1 MDPVTAKLMS
11 AAGAAAEPVYVD
23 DVFSID
29 LWVGNTVSPRKITNG
44 IDLAGEGGMVWG
56 KRRSVS
62 SSHAIADTENG
73 VNKNLFPDSNDALV
87 DRGTGGGSVTQF
99 HSDGFS
105 IGLASNLIN
114 VNGQTACSWTF
125 RKSPGFFDIVTY
137 TGTGSS
143 GKTVSHSLGS
153 SPGSIWV
160 KRLDSADNWAV
171 FHRSIGTSGIVEL
184 NNADATNPNSNIY
197 TGVSST
203 NFTLG
208 SDGSVNSSGG
218 SYVAYVFAH
227 DDQSFGDGGDEAI
240 IKCGSYTGTGS
251 AGLSINVGFEPQWL
265 LIKRT
270 ENSGDGWGIY
280 DNMRGIVSGGD
291 DRILRANTSDSEDNV
306 SFNALQLTSQGFN
319 FEDND
324 TSINASSAEYIYIAI
339 RRSHKPPEAGTDVFA
354 LDTSDNTRTN
364 NMEFNAGFA
373 VDWYFYASATG
384 NGNRF
389 FSHRLASGR
398 ELNIN
403 SSTND
408 SGATTSEMDSTTGCH
423 NGSLA
428 DSGFI
433 ARMWKRAPGF
443 CDVVNY
449 TGNAIDRSVEHN
461 LGVVPEMMI
470 VKNRQAFKKW
480 FVYHKEMTTT
490 HAVYWNDND
499 AEFST
504 SVWYTDPVASVFY
517 VSSGSD
523 LNNSGDYHIALLFA
537 TLDGISKVGSYS
549 GTGNDLNVDCGFTAG
564 ARFVMIKRIDGYGHW
579 HQFDTEQGINSNDE
593 PFLLLNG
600 TTRTTGQDYIDPLN
614 AGFTITSA
622 APDDINASGGTYIFL
637 AIA

>member
-1 MDPVTAKLMS
+1 MS
-11 AAGAAAEPVYVD
+11 AAGAAADPVYVD

-29 LWVGNTVSPRKITNG
+29 LWDGDGASTRTITNG

-56 KRRSVS
+56 KTRSTSVA
-62 SSHAIADTENG
+62 HVIADTENG
-73 VNKNLFPDSNDALV
+73 VSKNLFTNTNDPLE
-87 DRGTGGGSVTQF
+87 DRGTGNGSVDQF
-99 HSDGFS
+99 NSDGFT
-105 IGLASNLIN
+105 IGNSNNFIN
-114 VNGQTACSWTF
+114 YNGHTACSWTF
-125 RKSPGFFDIVTY
+125 RKCPGFFDIVTY
-137 TGTGSS
+137 TGNNTAGRQIA
-143 GKTVSHSLGS
+143 HNLGS
-153 SPGSIWV
+153 VPGSIWI
-160 KRLDSADNWAV
+160 KRTDGYDSWV
-171 FHRSIGTSGIVEL
+171 VYHRSLGNNKYMFLNTNSAALTDNNINWNGTSPTSTHFTVGD
-184 NNADATNPNSNIY
+184 NNGYAN
-197 TGVSST
+197 
-203 NFTLG
+203 L
-208 SDGSVNSSGG
+208 SGG
-218 SYVAYVFAH
+218 TYVAYIFAH
-227 DDQSFGDGGDEAI
+227 DDQSFGTDGDEAI
-240 IKCGSYTGTGS
+240 IKCGSYSGTGS
-251 AGLSINVGFEPQWL
+251 AGHEINLGFEAQWVMV
-265 LIKRT
+265 KRA
-270 ENSGDGWGIY
+270 SGGTGNWEIADI
-280 DNMRGIVSGGD
+280 MRGQPVLTGSTDGNF
-291 DRILRANTSDSEDNV
+291 LRANSN
-306 SFNALQLTSQGFN
+306 NAEQTNYPIHPNSTGFTIQN
-319 FEDND
+319 FGGG
-324 TSINASSAEYIYIAI
+324 TNASGSTYIYIAI
-339 RRSHKPPEAGTDVFA
+339 RRPNKPPEAATDVFA

-364 NMEFNAGFA
+364 GMEFNAGFA

-403 SSTND
+403 SSSND
-408 SGATTSEMDSTTGCH
+408 SGATTSEMDSTDGCH

-428 DSGFI
+428 DGGFI

-443 CDVVNY
+443 CDVVDY
-449 TGNAIDRSVEHN
+449 LGNAIDRSVEHN
-461 LGVVPEMMI
+461 LGVVPEMII

-504 SVWYTDPVASVFY
+504 TVWYTDPVASVFY

-523 LNNSGDYHIALLFA
+523 LNNSGDSHVALLFA

-549 GTGNDLNVDCGFTAG
+549 GTGNDLNIDCGFTAG
-564 ARFVMIKRIDGYGHW
+564 ARFVMIKRIDGSGHW
-579 HQFDTEQGINSNDE
+579 HQFDTEQGINSSDE